1 MVMEEDGKDSEDEF
15 ADGLHAIG
23 GKQESLSPPPKL
35 KVEISGG
42 NVELLF
48 DTVNGLE
55 TPPL

>member
-1 MVMEEDGKDSEDEF
+1 MEEDGKESEDEF